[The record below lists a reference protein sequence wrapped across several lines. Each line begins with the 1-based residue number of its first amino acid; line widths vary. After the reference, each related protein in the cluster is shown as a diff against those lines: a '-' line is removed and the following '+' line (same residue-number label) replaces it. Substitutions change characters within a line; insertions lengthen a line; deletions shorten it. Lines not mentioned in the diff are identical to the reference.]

1 MKKIVFFCM
10 LCFISLVNAQKKKA
24 PAVSP
29 VLAKVENLVLELKGG
44 NLQLV
49 QMEGTKAK
57 ETVVIQ
63 ANATA
68 LKPVDC
74 KIIPF
79 TASGSKLYAVSWT
92 EKKTVTT
99 TDKTEEITTITHAI
113 YEWAS
118 KKQVFFNTQVTNN
131 ITEKVYLDRNKNASE
146 TQMRVR
152 REGYEL
158 VINPDGTVTQKNKTT
173 TLTWTFDATSKAM
186 VQVKKK

>member
-1 MKKIVFFCM
+1 MKKVVFFS
-10 LCFISLVNAQKKKA
+10 LFCFISLVNAQKKKA
-24 PAVSP
+24 PAASP

-79 TASGSKLYAVSWT
+79 TASGNKLYAVSWT

-113 YEWAS
+113 YEWVS

-158 VINPDGTVTQKNKTT
+158 VINPDGTLTQKNKTT
-173 TLTWTFDATSKAM
+173 TLTWTFDATSKEM
-186 VQVKKK
+186 VQAKKK

>member
-1 MKKIVFFCM
+1 MKKIVFFSM

-24 PAVSP
+24 PAASP
-29 VLAKVENLVLELKGG
+29 VLAKVENLVLELKSG

-49 QMEGTKAK
+49 QMEGAKAK

-63 ANATA
+63 ANAAA
-68 LKPVDC
+68 LKPTDC

-99 TDKTEEITTITHAI
+99 TDKTVEITTITHAI

-173 TLTWTFDATSKAM
+173 TLTWTFDATNKEM
-186 VQVKKK
+186 VQAKKK

>member
-10 LCFISLVNAQKKKA
+10 LCFLSLVNAQKKKA
-24 PAVSP
+24 PAASP
-29 VLAKVENLVLELKGG
+29 VLAKVENLVLELKAG

-49 QMEGTKAK
+49 QMEGAKVK
-57 ETVVIQ
+57 ETVVVQ
-63 ANATA
+63 ANASA

-74 KIIPF
+74 KIVPF
-79 TASGSKLYAVSWT
+79 TASGTKLYAVSWI

-99 TDKTEEITTITHAI
+99 TDKTEEITTVTHAI
-113 YEWAS
+113 YEWTS

-158 VINPDGTVTQKNKTT
+158 VLNPDGTVTQKNKST
-173 TLTWTFDATSKAM
+173 TLTWAFDATKMEM
-186 VQVKKK
+186 VQAKKK

>member
-10 LCFISLVNAQKKKA
+10 LCFITLVNAQKKKA
-24 PAVSP
+24 PAATP

-49 QMEGTKAK
+49 QMEGAKVK

-68 LKPVDC
+68 LKPIDC

-99 TDKTEEITTITHAI
+99 SDKTEEITTVTHAI
-113 YEWAS
+113 YEWAT
-118 KKQVFFNTQVTNN
+118 KKQVFFNTQITNN

-158 VINPDGTVTQKNKTT
+158 VINPDGTVTQKNKTST
-173 TLTWTFDATSKAM
+173 STWTFDVTKKEM
-186 VQVKKK
+186 VQTKKK

>member
-1 MKKIVFFCM
+1 MKKIVFFFM
-10 LCFISLVNAQKKKA
+10 LCFITLVNAQKKKA
-24 PAVSP
+24 PAATP

-49 QMEGTKAK
+49 QMEGAKVK

-68 LKPVDC
+68 LKPIDC

-99 TDKTEEITTITHAI
+99 SDKTEEITTVTHAI
-113 YEWAS
+113 YEWAT
-118 KKQVFFNTQVTNN
+118 KKQVFFNTQITNN
-131 ITEKVYLDRNKNASE
+131 ITEKVYLDRNRNASE
-146 TQMRVR
+146 TQMKVR

-158 VINPDGTVTQKNKTT
+158 VINPDGTVTQKNKTST
-173 TLTWTFDATSKAM
+173 STWTFDVTKKEM
-186 VQVKKK
+186 VQTKKK

>member
-1 MKKIVFFCM
+1 MKKVVFFS
-10 LCFISLVNAQKKKA
+10 LFCFISLVNAQKKKA
-24 PAVSP
+24 PAASP

-79 TASGSKLYAVSWT
+79 TASGNKLYAVSWT

-158 VINPDGTVTQKNKTT
+158 VINPDGTLTQKNKTT

-186 VQVKKK
+186 VQAKKK

>member
-10 LCFISLVNAQKKKA
+10 LCFITLVNAQKKKA
-24 PAVSP
+24 PAATP

-49 QMEGTKAK
+49 QMEGAKVK

-99 TDKTEEITTITHAI
+99 SDKTEEITTVTHAI
-113 YEWAS
+113 YEWAT

-158 VINPDGTVTQKNKTT
+158 VINPDGTVTQKNKTST
-173 TLTWTFDATSKAM
+173 STWTFDVTKKEM
-186 VQVKKK
+186 VQTKKK